1 MASIVLLDG
10 KVVKSGLVLKWI
22 DSETPVT
29 LNSLQRKNKKH
40 QLHACVYCLGR
51 SSGQTLQLHV
61 RVSVHRVGITSLWRF
76 IEGLSRMLGLCQGV
90 TFFLWGGGWG
100 GRRRKMRGLLT
111 VGLAILQGKCGCS
124 WKGSGEQGPE
134 IETVECNSVGRWW
147 PRYLLCCL
155 SSDTLIRVQNKGKAL
170 SLNSL

>member
-76 IEGLSRMLGLCQGV
+76 IEGAKSYVGV
-90 TFFLWGGGWG
+90 VSEGDVLPVGWG
-100 GRRRKMRGLLT
+100 LGRTEKEDEGP
-111 VGLAILQGKCGCS
+111 IDC
-124 WKGSGEQGPE
+124 GSGNFTREMWLF
-134 IETVECNSVGRWW
+134 VE
-147 PRYLLCCL
+147 
-155 SSDTLIRVQNKGKAL
+155 RVW
-170 SLNSL
+170 